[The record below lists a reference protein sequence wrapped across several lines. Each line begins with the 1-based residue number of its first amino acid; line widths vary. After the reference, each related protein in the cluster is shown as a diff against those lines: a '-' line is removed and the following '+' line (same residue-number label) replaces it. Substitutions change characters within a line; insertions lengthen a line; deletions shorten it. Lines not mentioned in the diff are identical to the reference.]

1 MDSKK
6 DFSDIFDENFEVTYE
21 ETPDFSPD
29 TSGDTIKIPD
39 TKRNSAADDS
49 DLYYEDEDDLYD
61 EDDDYYDDDIDQ
73 DEYDDD
79 YDDDYD
85 DSRRKRKRDR
95 NDTDDYDSASDRR
108 SSRGGKSRKRRGGV
122 PLAAPIQK
130 GGKAVS
136 RLTGFLVRQLTMIL
150 IIATAVYVTYT
161 FWRASPPYGDIIE
174 SFQQRTIT
182 QTLAAYLSCVAIF
195 LLFEFISLLW
205 AMTRTRVRN
214 GLDSWK
220 EDSGRGLTSFIIVF
234 AASYVCFLFSGFIPE
249 TPEAIYGIKGAMEV
263 YGSMHNVLLGL
274 CAAGVISCLVR
285 KYKPY

>member
-1 MDSKK
+1 MGDKLPVP
-6 DFSDIFDENFEVTYE
+6 DDDRGAQPLLRPFPDDAGLHPPARLGGDDNRAGFELLELAVGASVPLGE
-21 ETPDFSPD
+21 D
-29 TSGDTIKIPD
+29 GDDLALLYIPD
-39 TKRNSAADDS
+39 RLFD
-49 DLYYEDEDDLYD
+49 
-61 EDDDYYDDDIDQ
+61 
-73 DEYDDD
+73 
-79 YDDDYD
+79 
-85 DSRRKRKRDR
+85 
-95 NDTDDYDSASDRR
+95 
-108 SSRGGKSRKRRGGV
+108 GGGV

-136 RLTGFLVRQLTMIL
+136 RLTGFLVRQLTLIL
-150 IIATAVYVTYT
+150 IIATVIYVTYT
-161 FWRASPPYGDIIE
+161 FWRASPPYGDIVE
-174 SFQQRTIT
+174 SFQQRPIT

-249 TPEAIYGIKGAMEV
+249 SPEAVYGIKGAMEV

>member
-6 DFSDIFDENFEVTYE
+6 DFSDIFDDNFEVTYE

-29 TSGDTIKIPD
+29 TADDTIKIPD
-39 TKRNSAADDS
+39 TGRSRTADDS
-49 DLYYEDEDDLYD
+49 DLYYEEDEDLFD
-61 EDDDYYDDDIDQ
+61 EDEDFYGDDSEEDLDDYS
-73 DEYDDD
+73 DD
-79 YDDDYD
+79 YDDDS
-85 DSRRKRKRDR
+85 SRRNRHRKDSGS
-95 NDTDDYDSASDRR
+95 YDSSSDRR
-108 SSRGGKSRKRRGGV
+108 SSRNGNSRKRRGGV

-130 GGKAVS
+130 GGKAIS

-150 IIATAVYVTYT
+150 IIVTAIYVTYT

-174 SFQQRTIT
+174 SFQQKTIT
-182 QTLAAYLSCVAIF
+182 QTLASYLSCVIIF

-205 AMTRTRVRN
+205 AMTRTRVHN

-234 AASYVCFLFSGFIPE
+234 AFSYVCFLFSGLVPE
-249 TPEAIYGIKGAMEV
+249 SPDAVYGIKGAMEV

-274 CAAGVISCLVR
+274 CTAGVISCLIR

>member
-29 TSGDTIKIPD
+29 TSGDTIRIPD
-39 TKRNSAADDS
+39 TKQNRAADDS
-49 DLYYEDEDDLYD
+49 ALYYEDEDDLYD
-61 EDDDYYDDDIDQ
+61 EDDDYGDIDIDQ

-85 DSRRKRKRDR
+85 DSSRKRRQGR
-95 NDTDDYDSASDRR
+95 NDPDDYDSTSERR
-108 SSRGGKSRKRRGGV
+108 SSRNSKSRNRRGGV

-130 GGKAVS
+130 GGKVVS
-136 RLTGFLVRQLTMIL
+136 RLTGFLVRQLTLIL
-150 IIATAVYVTYT
+150 IIATVIYVTYT
-161 FWRASPPYGDIIE
+161 FWRASPPYGDMVE

-249 TPEAIYGIKGAMEV
+249 SPEAVYGIKGAMEV